1 MLGDHPAA
9 PSQLVSFMFG
19 FRKQSSESLIGQLYQ
34 PISPTFAG
42 RDMPVWRVHSI
53 TGVSG
58 VEHARLVGRD
68 HPNETRIVAL
78 TVLTDTKRYR
88 RVG

>member
-1 MLGDHPAA
+1 
-9 PSQLVSFMFG
+9 MFG
-19 FRKQSSESLIGQLYQ
+19 FRKQSSESLIGQLFQ
-34 PISPTFAG
+34 PVSPAFSG

-53 TGVSG
+53 ADVSG

-68 HPNETRIVAL
+68 HPNETRIVAIN
-78 TVLTDTKRYR
+78 VLMDTKRYR

>member
-1 MLGDHPAA
+1 
-9 PSQLVSFMFG
+9 MFG
-19 FRKQSSESLIGQLYQ
+19 FRKQSSESLVGQLFQ
-34 PISPTFAG
+34 PISPTFMG

-68 HPNETRIVAL
+68 HPNETRIVAIN
-78 TVLTDTKRYR
+78 VLMDTKRYR

>member
-1 MLGDHPAA
+1 
-9 PSQLVSFMFG
+9 MFG
-19 FRKQSSESLIGQLYQ
+19 FRRQSSESLVGQLFQ
-34 PISPTFAG
+34 PISPTFTG

-53 TGVSG
+53 AGVNG

-68 HPNETRIVAL
+68 HPNETRIVAI
-78 TVLTDTKRYR
+78 TVLTDSKRYR

>member
-1 MLGDHPAA
+1 
-9 PSQLVSFMFG
+9 MFG
-19 FRKQSSESLIGQLYQ
+19 FRKQSSESLIGQLFQ
-34 PISPTFAG
+34 LVSPTFTG

-68 HPNETRIVAL
+68 HPGETRIVAIK
-78 TVLTDTKRYR
+78 VLTDPKRYR
-88 RVG
+88 RIG

>member
-1 MLGDHPAA
+1 
-9 PSQLVSFMFG
+9 MFG
-19 FRKQSSESLIGQLYQ
+19 FRKQSSETLIGQLFQ
-34 PISPTFAG
+34 PISPTYTTG

-68 HPNETRIVAL
+68 HPNETRIVAIK
-78 TVLTDTKRYR
+78 VLTDTKRYR